1 MMAIRHHMFWTEAF
15 RRDLE
20 WAAQLNAV
28 EQSLPFE
35 ACEAWIGPCGQQ
47 GLCVLRRLGTGPLQ
61 PTLVMA
67 RGCHAAELASYEAA
81 VVVDESSTLCAA
93 RLSFKGN
100 LPVVH
105 TWNHEAWAA
114 SFSCKFI
121 RYWKWGHMR
130 PVRPCQKISA
140 SGCHRLAHQHSSF
153 AVMLRELLFFL
164 RENSAKLYCL
174 GS

>member
-1 MMAIRHHMFWTEAF
+1 MFWTEAF
-15 RRDLE
+15 RRDHE

-35 ACEAWIGPCGQQ
+35 ACEAWIGRVDSKGS
-47 GLCVLRRLGTGPLQ
+47 VLRRLGTGPLQ

-67 RGCHAAELASYEAA
+67 RSCHAAELASYEAA

-130 PVRPCQKISA
+130 PRPSLSKNFRLGLSPTCASA
-140 SGCHRLAHQHSSF
+140 FVFRCDVTGTA
-153 AVMLRELLFFL
+153 FFL